1 MNPDKRPLFALAA
14 SAIAATSL
22 FGATQ
27 MWSPAEGSTL
37 WDLATANWDDG
48 AVWGGEGI
56 TNSAVF
62 AAAEG
67 GALAVAGDFDGA
79 LSAAD
84 AACTEDPK
92 NVYNFLNRA
101 DIYWMKGDLAAA
113 IADASQAVAADEK
126 NADGYFMR
134 AILSDEAGD
143 RDGALAD
150 YLKVHELVPAS
161 ERIPD
166 EYLKEIDA
174 KAYDAR
180 VKKREEAAKAA
191 AEEKKKTAEA
201 KKTDEQQSSTEKPQK
216 EQKPTE
222 KNEK

>member
-1 MNPDKRPLFALAA
+1 MRMNSDIYSDLGDSRKALWMIERALAA
-14 SAIAATSL
+14 KGLDDHAESL
-22 FGATQ
+22 
-27 MWSPAEGSTL
+27 
-37 WDLATANWDDG
+37 
-48 AVWGGEGI
+48 GI
-56 TNSAVF
+56 R
-62 AAAEG
+62 G
-67 GALAVAGDFDGA
+67 RALAVAGDFDGA

-150 YLKVHELVPAS
+150 YQKVHELVPAS